1 MVEILLASHEFFP
14 LLKVYKARRVASMKM
29 MDDGFEEK
37 AESRKAQKVKMQ
49 NERKGRNKKQKR
61 ERVAKDV

>member
-1 MVEILLASHEFFP
+1 M
-14 LLKVYKARRVASMKM
+14 KVYKARRVASMKM